1 MTEIKS
7 NIFARV
13 GLLKK
18 YFFFECLYFNEDDI
32 GMLLFVFWLR
42 NRPSLSTYAT
52 GGMDGGSSKMFA
64 GAYRERGVEK

>member
-32 GMLLFVFWLR
+32 GMLFVFWLR